1 MPDDVGGFV
10 IAIATHETASSDG
23 TMLMYNVHAP
33 QVMLTQLYVT
43 MLTCNVML
51 TQLYTMHVTVYV
63 AEARCVVTRLFADPH
78 THHSLVQ
85 NDAVVMM
92 YNSAHV

>member
-1 MPDDVGGFV
+1 MSDDVGGFV

-23 TMLMYNVHAP
+23 
-33 QVMLTQLYVT
+33 T

-92 YNSAHV
+92 YSAHVMCF